1 MSTRREYDERLQATA
16 KYLEE
21 FARQVDSESHVPMIP
36 QAEDTW
42 IGFVH
47 AARQLIKR
55 QNEAPHDPT

>member
-1 MSTRREYDERLQATA
+1 MTGKRVYDERLTATA

-42 IGFVH
+42 VGFVH

-55 QNEAPHDPT
+55 QGDADHDPT